1 MAEEPGELS
10 RLLYIHYDQ
19 PGRGWKQI
27 RAACKNDGRAVWKIV
42 RMSKKMYEFWF
53 LPRWIL
59 LQAAFTRSFSQYY
72 RPGENRGEVEVTEL
86 T

>member
-1 MAEEPGELS
+1 MAEEPGEVS
-10 RLLYIHYDQ
+10 RLLSIHYDQ
-19 PGRGWKQI
+19 PEEQRKQCSAMNNLTE
-27 RAACKNDGRAVWKIV
+27 RYGNKLKSQRNSTRQQ
-42 RMSKKMYEFWF
+42 YF

-72 RPGENRGEVEVTEL
+72 RPDENRRTEDEE